1 MLLEV
6 RRETKHPFLVGRVIL
21 GFLSIY
27 EKSQAS
33 TTFEELNSAASRG
46 VKGCEAPGPDETG
59 T

>member
-21 GFLSIY
+21 GFLTIY

-33 TTFEELNSAASRG
+33 TPFEELNSAASRG
-46 VKGCEAPGPDETG
+46 VKGCEDPCTDEAG